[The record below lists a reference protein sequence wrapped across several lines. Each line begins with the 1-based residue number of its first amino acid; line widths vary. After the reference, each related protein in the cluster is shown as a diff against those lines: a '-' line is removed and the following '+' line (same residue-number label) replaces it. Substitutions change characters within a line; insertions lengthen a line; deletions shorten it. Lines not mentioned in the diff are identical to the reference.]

1 MERMKGI
8 SPLIAVIMLI
18 AFTMIIAGILATWT
32 TNFAQRQRVQI
43 EFCSEAGAYIQGGT
57 YDPAGN
63 GTLNLIIFNNG
74 KVPLSFLGM
83 LTYKNGTTVQYPS
96 ILKDVN
102 ATTIKTFTMTGV
114 SSDLEQAT
122 IQSKECQGV
131 QDLLYYYNI
140 RGLG

>member
-1 MERMKGI
+1 MARKGL

-57 YDPAGN
+57 YDA
-63 GTLNLIIFNNG
+63 GTLNLIIYNNG
-74 KVPLSFLGM
+74 KVPLNFIGILK
-83 LTYKNGTTVQYPS
+83 YKNGTVIKYPTS
-96 ILKDVN
+96 LDNVSESS
-102 ATTIKTFTMTGV
+102 IKTFTMNGV

-122 IQSKECQGV
+122 IQSKECAGV

-140 RGLG
+140 RGMS

>member
-32 TNFAQRQRVQI
+32 TNFATKQRVQI

-57 YDPAGN
+57 YDPGTQ
-63 GTLNLIIFNNG
+63 TLNLIIYNNG
-74 KVPLSFLGM
+74 KVPLTFQGILI
-83 LTYKNGTTVQYPS
+83 YKNVAKPVVYSSTQQ
-96 ILKDVN
+96 VN
-102 ATTIKTFTMTGV
+102 ASSIEVFQMTGIT
-114 SSDLEQAT
+114 SNLEQAT
-122 IQSKECQGV
+122 IQSKECAGV

-140 RGLG
+140 RGMG

>member
-1 MERMKGI
+1 MAKKGL

-32 TNFAQRQRVQI
+32 TNFANRQRVQI

-57 YDPAGN
+57 YDSATS
-63 GTLNLIIFNNG
+63 TLNLVVFNNG
-74 KVPLSFLGM
+74 KVPLSFIGII
-83 LTYKNGTTVQYPS
+83 TYKNGTVTRYPS
-96 ILKDVN
+96 NLDNVTAGN
-102 ATTIKTFTMTGV
+102 IKTFSMSAV
-114 SSDLEQAT
+114 SSDVEQAT

-140 RGLG
+140 RGLS

>member
-1 MERMKGI
+1 MAKRKGI

-32 TNFAQRQRVQI
+32 TNFANRQRVQI

-57 YDPAGN
+57 YDSGTQ
-63 GTLNLIIFNNG
+63 TLNLVVFNNG
-74 KVPLSFLGM
+74 KVPLNFIGIV
-83 LTYKNGTTVQYPS
+83 TYKNGTIVRYASTLDNVTAG
-96 ILKDVN
+96 N
-102 ATTIKTFTMTGV
+102 IKTFTMSGISPDV
-114 SSDLEQAT
+114 EQAT

>member
-1 MERMKGI
+1 MARKGI

-57 YDPAGN
+57 YDT

-74 KVPLSFLGM
+74 KVPLSFVGILK
-83 LTYKNGTTVQYPS
+83 YKNGTVTRYPT
-96 ILKDVN
+96 ILENLTSND
-102 ATTIKTFTMTGV
+102 IKTFTMTGV
-114 SSDLEQAT
+114 GSDLEQAT
-122 IQSKECQGV
+122 IQSRECAGV

-140 RGLG
+140 RGMS

>member
-1 MERMKGI
+1 MKAI

-32 TNFAQRQRVQI
+32 TNFATRQRVQI

-57 YDPAGN
+57 YDS
-63 GTLNLIIFNNG
+63 GTLNLIIYNNG
-74 KVPLSFLGM
+74 KVPLNFSCI
-83 LTYKNGTTVQYPS
+83 LTYKDGTSVKSPS
-96 ILKDVN
+96 AVVIN
-102 ATTIKTFTMTGV
+102 AGSIGTLTMTGV
-114 SSDLEQAT
+114 GSNLDQAT

-140 RGLG
+140 RGMS

>member
-1 MERMKGI
+1 MTRKGL

-57 YDPAGN
+57 YDA
-63 GTLNLIIFNNG
+63 GTLNLIIYNNG
-74 KVPLSFLGM
+74 KVPLSFIGILK
-83 LTYKNGTTVQYPS
+83 YKNGTVIKYPTS
-96 ILKDVN
+96 LDNVSESS
-102 ATTIKTFTMTGV
+102 IKTFTMNGV
-114 SSDLEQAT
+114 GSDLEQAT
-122 IQSKECQGV
+122 IQSKECAGV

-140 RGLG
+140 RGMS

>member
-32 TNFAQRQRVQI
+32 TNFATRQRVQI
-43 EFCSEAGAYIQGGT
+43 EFCSEASAYIQGGT
-57 YDPAGN
+57 YDS
-63 GTLNLIIFNNG
+63 GTQALNLIIFNNG
-74 KVPLSFLGM
+74 KVPLSFIGI
-83 LTYKNGTTVQYPS
+83 LTYKNGTIIKHADTVNVTAGNIQ
-96 ILKDVN
+96 
-102 ATTIKTFTMTGV
+102 TFTMSGV

-122 IQSKECQGV
+122 IQSKECVGV

-140 RGLG
+140 RGMG

>member
-1 MERMKGI
+1 MRNRKGI

-32 TNFAQRQRVQI
+32 TNFATRQRVQI
-43 EFCSEAGAYIQGGT
+43 DFCSNAGAYIQGGT
-57 YDPAGN
+57 YDSGSN
-63 GTLNLIIFNNG
+63 TLSLIIFNNG
-74 KVPLSFLGM
+74 KVPLSFMGI
-83 LTYKNGTTVQYPS
+83 LTYKNGTTESYP
-96 ILKDVN
+96 
-102 ATTIKTFTMTGV
+102 TTLDNVTSGSVKTFTMNNVG
-114 SSDLEQAT
+114 SDLEQAT

>member
-1 MERMKGI
+1 MARKGI

-57 YDPAGN
+57 YDS
-63 GTLNLIIFNNG
+63 GTLNLIIYNNG
-74 KVPLSFLGM
+74 KVPLSFVGILK
-83 LTYKNGTTVQYPS
+83 YKNGTAVRYPAT
-96 ILKDVN
+96 LDDVN
-102 ATTIKTFTMTGV
+102 ASSIKTFTMTGV
-114 SSDLEQAT
+114 SSDLDQAT
-122 IQSKECQGV
+122 IQSKECAGV

-140 RGLG
+140 RGMS

>member
-32 TNFAQRQRVQI
+32 TNFAMRERVQI

-57 YDPAGN
+57 YDS

-74 KVPLSFLGM
+74 KVPLSFIGI
-83 LTYKNGTTVQYPS
+83 LTYRNGTVVRYPGS
-96 ILKDVN
+96 LDNVSEGN
-102 ATTIKTFTMTGV
+102 IKTFTMSAVGA
-114 SSDLEQAT
+114 DLEQAT

-131 QDLLYYYNI
+131 
-140 RGLG
+140 

>member
-32 TNFAQRQRVQI
+32 TNFAMRERVQI

-57 YDPAGN
+57 YDS

-74 KVPLSFLGM
+74 KVPLSFIGM

-96 ILKDVN
+96 TMNVN
-102 ATTIKTFTMTGV
+102 ATNIRTFTMTGV
-114 SSDLEQAT
+114 GSDLEQAT

>member
-1 MERMKGI
+1 MARKGI

-43 EFCSEAGAYIQGGT
+43 EFCSDAGAYIQGGT
-57 YDPAGN
+57 YNPASP
-63 GTLNLIIFNNG
+63 GTLNLIIYNNG
-74 KVPLSFLGM
+74 KVPLSFVGILK
-83 LTYKNGTTVQYPS
+83 YKNGTVERYPTT
-96 ILKDVN
+96 LDNVT
-102 ATTIKTFTMTGV
+102 ATSIKTFTMTGV

-122 IQSKECQGV
+122 IQSKECAGV

-140 RGLG
+140 RGMS

>member
-57 YDPAGN
+57 YDPAGG

-74 KVPLSFLGM
+74 KVPLSFIGI
-83 LTYKNGTTVQYPS
+83 LTYRNGTVVRYPANLDNVS
-96 ILKDVN
+96 EGN
-102 ATTIKTFTMTGV
+102 IKTFTMTGV
-114 SSDLEQAT
+114 SSNLEQAT

>member
-1 MERMKGI
+1 MAKKGI

-32 TNFAQRQRVQI
+32 TNFANRQRVQI

-57 YDPAGN
+57 YDSATE
-63 GTLNLIIFNNG
+63 TLSLVVFNNG
-74 KVPLSFLGM
+74 KVPLNFIGII
-83 LTYKNGTTVQYPS
+83 TYKNGTVVRHPTD
-96 ILKDVN
+96 LTDVAAGN
-102 ATTIKTFTMTGV
+102 IKTFAMSGV
-114 SSDLEQAT
+114 SSDVEQAT

-140 RGLG
+140 RGLS